1 MRILCDRCKKQNVDF
16 NFRNK
21 WAHIEFSE
29 KGYGKLG
36 DYYLCPECASDYYK
50 FIGNETVIGG
60 EAEDRGKT
68 RMTNREYMIGLLS
81 SSDFVDD
88 GRASYEA
95 MVYYNI
101 NCPYSAGDER
111 GHCSADG
118 KINRENCFSCKEIWL
133 DSNVDE

>member
-1 MRILCDRCKKQNVDF
+1 MWK
-16 NFRNK
+16 
-21 WAHIEFSE
+21 
-29 KGYGKLG
+29 
-36 DYYLCPECASDYYK
+36 
-50 FIGNETVIGG
+50 NES
-60 EAEDRGKT
+60 AEDGGKT

-111 GHCSADG
+111 GHCS
-118 KINRENCFSCKEIWL
+118 
-133 DSNVDE
+133 VDE